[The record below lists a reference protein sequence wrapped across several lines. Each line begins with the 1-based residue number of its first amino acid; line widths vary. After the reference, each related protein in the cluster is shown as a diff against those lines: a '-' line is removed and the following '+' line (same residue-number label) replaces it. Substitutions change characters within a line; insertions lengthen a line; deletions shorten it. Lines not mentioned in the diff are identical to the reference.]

1 MNNFG
6 ISHNDTIRI
15 LCKDGSAPSRNI
27 KAKVTPET
35 VLTYETDIVVKEG
48 DQVERLLSNGNM
60 ELYDIFGVHYT
71 EQGRIKPPTYELKV
85 AKTTA
90 ISRPVAANIVYI
102 LNGNNARVYNNS
114 SDNSSNVVNVSPTDL
129 FKELKNVIST
139 KVPDNY
145 ILLVLAEA
153 MEKESGTDKYLK
165 SYVKFIEES
174 ATHLIELHPFI
185 PGLSSLIKVI

>member
-1 MNNFG
+1 MTNIG
-6 ISHNDTIRI
+6 MSHKDTIRI
-15 LCKDGSAPSRNI
+15 LSKDGSAPSRTI
-27 KAKVTPET
+27 KAKVTPEK
-35 VLTYETDIVVKEG
+35 VVTYETDIVVKEG
-48 DQVERLLSNGNM
+48 DQVERQLSTGDT
-60 ELYDIFGVHYT
+60 ELYDVYEVHFT
-71 EQGRIKPPTYELKV
+71 EQGVIKPPSYELKV
-85 AKTTA
+85 TKTTA
-90 ISRPVAANIVYI
+90 IPRPAAGHIVYI

-129 FKELKNVIST
+129 FRELKNVIST

-174 ATHLIELHPFI
+174 AIHLGELHPFI
-185 PGLSSLIKVI
+185 PGLSSLIKV

>member
-1 MNNFG
+1 M
-6 ISHNDTIRI
+6 
-15 LCKDGSAPSRNI
+15 
-27 KAKVTPET
+27 V
-35 VLTYETDIVVKEG
+35 VTYETDIAVKEG
-48 DQVERLLSNGNM
+48 DQVERQLSNGIT
-60 ELYDIFGVHYT
+60 ELYDIFGVHYK
-71 EQGRIKPPTYELKV
+71 EQGMIKPPSYELKV

-90 ISRPVAANIVYI
+90 IPRPAAGQIVYI

-129 FKELKNVIST
+129 FRELKSVIST

-153 MEKESGTDKYLK
+153 MEKENGTDKYLK

-174 ATHLIELHPFI
+174 AIHLGELHPFI
-185 PGLSSLIKVI
+185 PGLSSLIKV